1 MYTTQEVCAGAVTP
15 IPTTLTGF
23 PALIEARPLNRDSKV
38 ENGETRCFLR
48 HLPAADRPLRLKI
61 FRVESHDMYENAGTY
76 AKNTRFSKNC
86 ISLIISRLA
95 SRLELIQG
103 ELKVKAK
110 ATML

>member
-1 MYTTQEVCAGAVTP
+1 MP
-15 IPTTLTGF
+15 FSSPLTGF
-23 PALIEARPLNRDSKV
+23 PALIEASPLNRDSKV
-38 ENGETRCFLR
+38 ENGETRCLLS

-76 AKNTRFSKNC
+76 AKNTRFYKNC
-86 ISLIISRLA
+86 ITMIISWLA
-95 SRLELIQG
+95 SRLELSQG